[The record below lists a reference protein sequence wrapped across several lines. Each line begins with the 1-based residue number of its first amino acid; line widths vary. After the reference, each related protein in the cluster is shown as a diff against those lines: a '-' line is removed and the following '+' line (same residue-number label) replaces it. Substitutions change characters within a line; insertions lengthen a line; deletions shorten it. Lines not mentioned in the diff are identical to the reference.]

1 MKPLRYYYN
10 RKMLF
15 LYLLLISSYITSCK
29 KFVEVEAPTTQII
42 GSSVF
47 SNDATATSAM
57 VGIYSKLM
65 SNSSSFIN
73 TQITRLGGLSSD
85 ELANFSTSV
94 NDATVFQNALDPGNS
109 NVLILWRDTYG
120 YIYQAN
126 AIIEGL
132 TNSTGVT
139 TPTRNQLAGEAKFFR
154 ALCHFYLTNFFG
166 DIPYIT
172 TTDYRINNIVPR
184 TPKAQV
190 YQQIIAD
197 LKDAQSL
204 LNDGYVKSDN
214 TVYTTSAERIRP
226 NKWAATSLLARVYLY
241 VGDWM
246 NAESQASAILNNS
259 SVYNLASDLN
269 GVFLK
274 NSNEAIW
281 QLMPVTTGINTPEGN
296 AFILT
301 TAPTSTAIS
310 DQLLNSFEVG
320 DNRKIKWI
328 NSITVGTQTY
338 YYPYKYKVK
347 TGASVTEYYMVLR
360 LAEQYL
366 IRSDAR
372 AQQNNIL
379 GAISDLNVIRGRA
392 GLPSLVTTLTQAQ
405 TLTAIEQE
413 RRVELFAELGNRWLD
428 LKRTNRADA
437 ILGPLKSP
445 NWQSTDVLYPIPLV
459 QLQNDQNMTQ
469 NPGY

>member
-1 MKPLRYYYN
+1 MKPLRYYHIG
-10 RKMLF
+10 RLLF
-15 LYLLLISSYITSCK
+15 PIFILLSSCK
-29 KFVEVEAPTTQII
+29 KFVEVAPPKTQII
-42 GSSVF
+42 GSAVF

-85 ELANFSTSV
+85 ELVNFSTSV

-126 AIIEGL
+126 AVIEGL
-132 TNSTGVT
+132 INSTGVT
-139 TPTRNQLAGEAKFFR
+139 SGTKNQLTGEAKFIR
-154 ALCHFYLTNFFG
+154 ALCHFYLVNFFG
-166 DIPYIT
+166 DVPYIT
-172 TTDYRINNIVPR
+172 TTDYRANTTVSR

-204 LNDGYVKSDN
+204 LNDAYVKSDN
-214 TVYTTSAERIRP
+214 TVYTISAERIRP

-246 NAESQASAILNNS
+246 NAETQASAIINNS
-259 SVYNLASDLN
+259 TVYNLTGDLN
-269 GVFLK
+269 SVFLK

-281 QLMPVTTGINTPEGN
+281 QLMPVTTGINTPEGS
-296 AFILT
+296 AFILA

-310 DQLLNSFEVG
+310 DQLLNSFEAG
-320 DNRKIKWI
+320 DNRKSKWI
-328 NSITVGTQTY
+328 NSISVGTQTY

-347 TGASVTEYYMVLR
+347 TGALVTEYYMVFR
-360 LAEQYL
+360 LAEQIL
-366 IRSDAR
+366 IRSEAR
-372 AQQNNIL
+372 ARQNNIL
-379 GAISDLNVIRGRA
+379 GAISDLNLIRLRA
-392 GLPSLVTTLTQAQ
+392 GLSGSINTLTQAQ
-405 TLTAIEQE
+405 TLTAIDQE
-413 RRVELFAELGNRWLD
+413 RRVELFLELGNRWLD
-428 LKRTNRADA
+428 LKRTNNADA

-445 NWQSTDVLYPIPLV
+445 NWQSTDVLYPIPLA
-459 QLQNDQNMTQ
+459 QLQNDPNMTQ
-469 NPGY
+469 NAGY